1 MTRNELLRAFEADR
15 DSTVELLRKLVEL
28 ESPST
33 DKALVDEL
41 VSFLA
46 GQVRSCGLEP
56 RIIPREDVGNIVWT
70 EWGEGG
76 GGRILV
82 LCHVDT
88 VWPQG
93 SLERMPFRIEEGR
106 IHGPG
111 IFDMKAGV
119 TATLKIQEFISRG
132 WIRPNRKVRF
142 LYTTD
147 EETGSDASRELI
159 EEFSR
164 ESDLVLVTEPPLP
177 GGVLK
182 TFRKGAGMA
191 AMKIH
196 GRSAHAGVEPER
208 GVNAVRELAHQIEAI
223 HGLASSR
230 LETSVHVT
238 MAEGGTRDNVIPE
251 FAKATIDFR
260 FRTVEEGHRVEDA
273 LHALKPRHPEI
284 RLEVTGG
291 INRPPMIKGEGGQ
304 QLFDQAR
311 EIGAEL
317 GLDLEEG
324 ETGGG
329 SDGSYSAALGVPTL
343 DGLGV
348 DGDGA
353 HALHEHIEL
362 EALPARAAL
371 LARLVEKL

>member
-1 MTRNELLRAFEADR
+1 
-15 DSTVELLRKLVEL
+15 
-28 ESPST
+28 
-33 DKALVDEL
+33 
-41 VSFLA
+41 
-46 GQVRSCGLEP
+46 
-56 RIIPREDVGNIVWT
+56 
-70 EWGEGG
+70 
-76 GGRILV
+76 
-82 LCHVDT
+82 
-88 VWPQG
+88 
-93 SLERMPFRIEEGR
+93 
-106 IHGPG
+106 
-111 IFDMKAGV
+111 MKAGV

-164 ESDLVLVTEPPLP
+164 ESDLVLVTEPPLH
-177 GGVLK
+177 GGILK
-182 TFRKGAGMA
+182 TFRKGCGMA
-191 AMKIH
+191 AMRIH
-196 GRSAHAGVEPER
+196 GRAAHAGVEPER
-208 GVNAVRELAHQIEAI
+208 GVNAVRELGHQIEAI

-273 LHALKPRHPEI
+273 LHALKPAHPEI

-362 EALPARAAL
+362 DALPVRAAL

>member
-1 MTRNELLRAFEADR
+1 MTGNELLKAFR
-15 DSTVELLRKLVEL
+15 DERDATVELLRKLVEL
-28 ESPST
+28 ESPTT

-46 GQVRSCGLEP
+46 DHVSGCGLEP
-56 RIIPREDVGNIVWT
+56 RIVPREDVGNIVWT
-70 EWGEGG
+70 EWGGGG

-88 VWPQG
+88 VWPRG
-93 SLERMPFRIEEGR
+93 SLDRMPFRVEEGR

-111 IFDMKAGV
+111 IYDMKAGV

-132 WIRPNRKVRF
+132 WIQPGRKVRF

-177 GGVLK
+177 GGILK
-182 TFRKGAGMA
+182 TFRKGCGTAGLM
-191 AMKIH
+191 IH
-196 GRSAHAGVEPER
+196 GRAAHAGVEPER
-208 GVNAVRELAHQIEAI
+208 GVNAVRELGHQIEAI
-223 HGLASSR
+223 HGLASPS

-238 MAEGGTRDNVIPE
+238 MAQGGTRDNVIPE
-251 FAKATIDFR
+251 FANATVDFR
-260 FRTVEEGHRVEDA
+260 FRTVEEGHRVEDG
-273 LHALKPRHPEI
+273 LHALNPRHPEI
-284 RLEVTGG
+284 RLEVSGG
-291 INRPPMIKGEGGQ
+291 INRPPMVKGDGGQ
-304 QLFDQAR
+304 QLFDRAR

-317 GLDLEEG
+317 GLDLQEG

-329 SDGSYSAALGVPTL
+329 SDGSFSAALGVPTL

-353 HALHEHIEL
+353 HALHEHIEV
-362 EALPARAAL
+362 ESLPVRAAL